1 MDDKPL
7 SETVKL
13 KLDAEG
19 DHYVLSRL
27 DVRREQTVMRLS
39 ETDVLEL
46 ARSLPQFASRQ
57 LSDLTASARD
67 AGLQTV
73 AASRVTRAT
82 VSPAALGEAVLL
94 VLEDQAA
101 LKVSYAFDA
110 ELAKNI
116 GEALISRSGSLGEAI
131 KGRG

>member
-1 MDDKPL
+1 MANKPL
-7 SETVKL
+7 SETVRL
-13 KLDAEG
+13 KLEPEG

-57 LSDLTASARD
+57 HSDLTASARD

-101 LKVSYAFDA
+101 LKVAYALDA
-110 ELAKNI
+110 GDLRPGTPAKP
-116 GEALISRSGSLGEAI
+116 
-131 KGRG
+131 

>member
-1 MDDKPL
+1 MADKPL

-13 KLDAEG
+13 KLEAEG

-27 DVRREQTVMRLS
+27 DVRREQTVLRLS
-39 ETDVLEL
+39 EMDLLDL

-57 LSDLTASARD
+57 FSDLTETARD
-67 AGLQTV
+67 AGMQSV
-73 AASRVTRAT
+73 AAARVTRT
-82 VSPAALGEAVLL
+82 SVTPAALGEAVIM

-101 LKVSYAFDA
+101 LKVAYALDA
-110 ELAKNI
+110 ELARHT
-116 GEALISRSGSLGEAI
+116 GEALISRSGMLGGAI

>member
-1 MDDKPL
+1 MDDKLL

-13 KLDAEG
+13 KLEAEG

-27 DVRREQTVMRLS
+27 DVRREQTVLRLS
-39 ETDVLEL
+39 EMDILDL

-57 LSDLTASARD
+57 FSDLTETARD
-67 AGLQTV
+67 AGLQSV
-73 AASRVTRAT
+73 AASRVTRTT
-82 VSPAALGEAVLL
+82 VSTAALGEAVLL

-101 LKVSYAFDA
+101 LKVAYALDA
-110 ELAKNI
+110 ELARHT
-116 GEALISRSGSLGEAI
+116 GEALISRSGLLGGSI